1 MGVFLILV
9 NSNIEEL
16 VLTSTN
22 WIGDSIPYSYTISN
36 DSITSTNIIDLIF
49 NPNTEELKDTLIDTE
64 ISGYLQTNGSIT
76 IYAWGNKPSIDIP
89 ITIIIRGGI

>member
-22 WIGDSIPYSYTISN
+22 WIGDSIPYSYTITN

-49 NPNTEELKDTLIDTE
+49 NPNTEELKDVLLDTE
-64 ISGYLQTNGSIT
+64 ISGYSQEEGSVT

>member
-22 WIGDSIPYSYTISN
+22 WIGDSIPYSYTITN

-49 NPNTEELKDTLIDTE
+49 NPNTEELKDVLLDTE
-64 ISGYLQTNGSIT
+64 ISGYSQEEGSIT
-76 IYAWGNKPSIDIP
+76 IYAWGNKPNIDIP

>member
-9 NSNIEEL
+9 NSNIEEISL
-16 VLTSTN
+16 ISTN
-22 WIGDSIPYSYTISN
+22 WIGDSIPYSYTITN